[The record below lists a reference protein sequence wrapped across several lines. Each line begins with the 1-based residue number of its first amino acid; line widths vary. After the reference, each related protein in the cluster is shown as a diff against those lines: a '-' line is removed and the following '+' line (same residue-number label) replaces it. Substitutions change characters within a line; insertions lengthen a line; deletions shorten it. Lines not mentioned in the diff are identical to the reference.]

1 MNNAQNTYQ
10 EHISSVQINGV
21 LVRLSFAPEGNHE
34 AAAVVKDI
42 LKNAY
47 LRTQNAQ

>member
-1 MNNAQNTYQ
+1 MSHEMNAVKENA
-10 EHISSVQINGV
+10 SSVQINGV
-21 LVRLSFAPEGNHE
+21 VVRLSFASEGNAE

-47 LRTQNAQ
+47 LRKQNVR